1 MNTDTLLENACISNE
16 ELVETNQ
23 FLSGAVPYRQP
34 SYPWDP
40 WILLN
45 PAAARRTGFSLLTPL
60 CLNNSCYRL
69 LLNLVRINYTLTDV
83 RNINRS

>member
-1 MNTDTLLENACISNE
+1 MNTDTLLANACISNE

-23 FLSGAVPYRQP
+23 FLSGTVPYRQP
-34 SYPWDP
+34 GCPWDP

-45 PAAARRTGFSLLTPL
+45 PAARRTGFSLLTPL
-60 CLNNSCYRL
+60 CLKNSCYRL
-69 LLNLVRINYTLTDV
+69 LLNLVRINYTHIDV